1 MVEEMIA
8 EGMSPDEIVTVL
20 EEQFGMTSGDAELLV
35 DTALGGPGDLL
46 TDEEPPDAPSEP
58 S

>member
-8 EGMSPDEIVTVL
+8 EGMSPDEIVTELVD
-20 EEQFGMTSGDAELLV
+20 QFGMASGDAELLV

-46 TDEEPPDAPSEP
+46 VDDGPELDASEP